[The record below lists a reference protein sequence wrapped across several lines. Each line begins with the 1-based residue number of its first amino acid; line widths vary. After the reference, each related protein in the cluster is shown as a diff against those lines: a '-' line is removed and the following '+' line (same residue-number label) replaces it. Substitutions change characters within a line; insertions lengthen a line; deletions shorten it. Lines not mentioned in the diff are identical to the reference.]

1 MLSIACRGE
10 RLARGHLGDLH
21 VGRDQLVDLVE
32 PVGFGAGCRS
42 TLGTL
47 GTSVGV
53 FGRPVF
59 APLPCAEIL
68 PDDPAPAAG
77 RSGVVASLAVS
88 RLPRHLSYSLR
99 WASRDG
105 PGGRLRVLNQPLI
118 SFRPSS
124 GIATRGLRST
134 PWERGCRFTCPPARR
149 FTMRQ
154 GTRPVD

>member
-105 PGGRLRVLNQPLI
+105 PGRRLRVANQPLI
-118 SFRPSS
+118 RSRSRSS
-124 GIATRGLRST
+124 GMGAMVGRST
-134 PWERGCRFTCPPARR
+134 SP
-149 FTMRQ
+149 
-154 GTRPVD
+154 TRLPVHV